1 MRSIIAVVAGFVV
14 VMVVIVAGTAGVA
27 VLIIPGGLD
36 AARTTVPPPTYIA
49 AHLLVSAMGALLGG
63 WVTARM
69 APDREMLHV
78 FALAVLVFLKSVPA
92 LAGYGNPDGLQP
104 TWYVYTL
111 PIVSVAGAIF
121 GGWLRSRV
129 VVTES
134 GAAGR
139 PSA

>member
-1 MRSIIAVVAGFVV
+1 MRSLIAVIAGFVV
-14 VMVVIVAGTAGVA
+14 VMVVLVAGTAGIA
-27 VLIIPGGLD
+27 ALIIPGGLD
-36 AARTTVPPPTYIA
+36 AARTTMPPPTYIA
-49 AHLLVSAMGALLGG
+49 AHLLVSAMSALLGG

-78 FALAVLVFLKSVPA
+78 LPLAALVFLKSVPA
-92 LAGYGNPDGLQP
+92 LVGYGNPDGLQP

-111 PIVSVAGAIF
+111 PVVSVAAAIL

-134 GAAGR
+134 ATDGH